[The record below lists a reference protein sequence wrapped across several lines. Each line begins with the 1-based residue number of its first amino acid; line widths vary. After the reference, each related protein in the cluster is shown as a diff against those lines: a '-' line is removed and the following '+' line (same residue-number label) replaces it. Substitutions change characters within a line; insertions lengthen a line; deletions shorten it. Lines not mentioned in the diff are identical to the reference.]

1 MTVSFKLNNADFLP
15 LSFPNFSES
24 CSSVPDATAC
34 NSLSDNVSL
43 SSKHLPSSSNKLFP
57 MVSSVLCGNFVPNQ
71 MHSSPKSF
79 VPDLVSSV
87 STQSHH
93 HLVCNFVMSLKPVP
107 VNISFAPMHVR
118 VNVV

>member
-1 MTVSFKLNNADFLP
+1 MTVSFKLNNAGFLP

-34 NSLSDNVSL
+34 NFLSDNVSL
-43 SSKHLPSSSNKLFP
+43 SSKHLPSSSNK
-57 MVSSVLCGNFVPNQ
+57 
-71 MHSSPKSF
+71 
-79 VPDLVSSV
+79 LVSSV

-107 VNISFAPMHVR
+107 VNVSFAPMHVR